1 LRIAVSVDLGGWP
14 VHDDVRANT
23 LAVADALRT
32 AGATVDEVDL
42 ELPREEVMRATA
54 IHFHYGFAAM
64 IKADIGAQPDLACD
78 YVHGMVAYC
87 EQHSAGHSVM
97 DGLEIE
103 ARLYRPVGALLER
116 YDALVIPTSCAASLT
131 AGDSYMSDPILSGG
145 DAIADH
151 LENFLTP
158 VFNIMSRCP
167 VLAVPSGFGTRG
179 GPTGVQI
186 AGRTY
191 DDETVFRVGAAL
203 EAVAPWD
210 VRPQLGAVVA

>member
-1 LRIAVSVDLGGWP
+1 VE
-14 VHDDVRANT
+14 DDVRANT
-23 LAVADALRT
+23 LEVAEALRA
-32 AGATVDEVDL
+32 AGATVEEVDL
-42 ELPREEVMRATA
+42 KLPREEVMRATA
-54 IHFHYGFAAM
+54 IHFHHGFVAM
-64 IKADIGAQPDLACD
+64 IEAEIAAHPELACD
-78 YVHGMVAYC
+78 YVHGCVAFC
-87 EQHSAGHSVM
+87 EQYSAGLSVAA
-97 DGLEIE
+97 GLEIE

-116 YDALVIPTSCAASLT
+116 YDALVIPASCAASLT
-131 AGDSYMSDPILSGG
+131 AGESYMTDTGRDTP
-145 DAIADH
+145 AIADH

-210 VRPQLGAVVA
+210 ARPQIAEVVG

>member
-1 LRIAVSVDLGGWP
+1 
-14 VHDDVRANT
+14 
-23 LAVADALRT
+23 
-32 AGATVDEVDL
+32 
-42 ELPREEVMRATA
+42 MRATA
-54 IHFHYGFAAM
+54 IHFHHGFAAQ
-64 IKADIGAQPDLACD
+64 IKTDISAHPDLACD
-78 YVHGMVAYC
+78 YVHGMVAFS
-87 EQHSAGHSVM
+87 EQYSAGLGVAE
-97 DGLEIE
+97 GLEIE
-103 ARLYRPVGALLER
+103 ARLYRPVGALLQS

-131 AGDSYMSDPILSGG
+131 AGESYMSHTGG
-145 DAIADH
+145 DTAAVADH

-210 VRPQLGAVVA
+210 VRPELEAIAA